1 MGPRVVEQT
10 MTETRT
16 DLDELN
22 LSTKTHNALR
32 RNKVHSC
39 ADILRM
45 GRAKVRRLHWIG
57 PTAMSEIDSG
67 LATTRTMEWTEQGAE
82 PLPELPSAAAQ
93 VVEALGL
100 GDSAEIR
107 RGLAR
112 VLRIALLEWDGLGH
126 RSVVADLEHGAR

>member
-1 MGPRVVEQT
+1 

-16 DLDELN
+16 DLDELS

-39 ADILRM
+39 AQLLRM
-45 GRAKVRRLHWIG
+45 GRAEVRRLRWIG
-57 PTAMSEIDSG
+57 PTAMSEIASG
-67 LATTRTMEWTEQGAE
+67 LATTQALEWTEQGAE
-82 PLPELPSAAAQ
+82 PLPELRTAAAE

-112 VLRIALLEWDGLGH
+112 VLRTAADWECVGWNPLIIA
-126 RSVVADLEHGAR
+126 ADMEHGAP

>member
-1 MGPRVVEQT
+1 
-10 MTETRT
+10 MTETST

-22 LSTKTHNALR
+22 LTTKTHNALR

-39 ADILRM
+39 AQLLRM
-45 GRAKVRRLHWIG
+45 GRAEVSRLRWVG
-57 PTAMSEIDSG
+57 PTAMSEIATG
-67 LATTRTMEWTEQGAE
+67 LALAQALEWTEQGAE

-112 VLRIALLEWDGLGH
+112 VLRDAADWETSGWKPSIIA
-126 RSVVADLEHGAR
+126 ADLEQGAP

>member
-1 MGPRVVEQT
+1 

-22 LSTKTHNALR
+22 LTTKTHNALR
-32 RNKVHSC
+32 RNHVHSC
-39 ADILRM
+39 AQLLRM
-45 GRAKVRRLHWIG
+45 GRAEIRHLRWIG
-57 PTAMSEIDSG
+57 PIAMSEIASG
-67 LATTRTMEWTEQGAE
+67 LATTQAMEWT
-82 PLPELPSAAAQ
+82 AAQ

-112 VLRIALLEWDGLGH
+112 VLRAALDLDDLGH
-126 RSVVADLEHGAR
+126 RFVAAELEHGAL

>member
-1 MGPRVVEQT
+1 

-22 LSTKTHNALR
+22 LTTKTHNALR
-32 RNKVHSC
+32 RNHVHSC
-39 ADILRM
+39 AQLLRM
-45 GRAKVRRLHWIG
+45 GRAEIRHLRWIG
-57 PTAMSEIDSG
+57 PIAMSEIASG
-67 LATTRTMEWTEQGAE
+67 LATTQALEWTEQGAE
-82 PLPELPSAAAQ
+82 PLPQLPPAAAQ

-112 VLRIALLEWDGLGH
+112 VLRAALDLDDLGH
-126 RSVVADLEHGAR
+126 RFVAAELEHGAL